1 MRDHNVQ
8 LTTSAV
14 GGDIALEQRA
24 RKRRAEQQAETSY
37 MAQILDYIG
46 QTADMYELHD
56 NPRNWSDVEIME
68 MAAKR
73 GRDLGRRKGFWSAA
87 RARSTA
93 TVGVR
98 ACQVIGAR
106 AGLGPAT
113 PQPTTRPHCASA
125 ACA

>member
-73 GRDLGRRKGFWSAA
+73 GRRPRSAQGFLERGTGSKHCYGGCASLPGERREG
-87 RARSTA
+87 
-93 TVGVR
+93 
-98 ACQVIGAR
+98 GAR
-106 AGLGPAT
+106 PCD
-113 PQPTTRPHCASA
+113 PTAADDASA
-125 ACA
+125 